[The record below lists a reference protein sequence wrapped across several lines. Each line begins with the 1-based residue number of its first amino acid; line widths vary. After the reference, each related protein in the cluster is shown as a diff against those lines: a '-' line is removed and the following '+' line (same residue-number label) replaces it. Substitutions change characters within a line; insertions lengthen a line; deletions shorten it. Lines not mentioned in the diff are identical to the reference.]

1 MELNYNSVYACMSLY
16 VYRVEKKKA
25 WILWSQAKWF
35 VSDLGAVNNEFA
47 I

>member
-1 MELNYNSVYACMSLY
+1 MSVY
-16 VYRVEKKKA
+16 VYRVENKRRHGFFGVR
-25 WILWSQAKWF
+25 QKWF